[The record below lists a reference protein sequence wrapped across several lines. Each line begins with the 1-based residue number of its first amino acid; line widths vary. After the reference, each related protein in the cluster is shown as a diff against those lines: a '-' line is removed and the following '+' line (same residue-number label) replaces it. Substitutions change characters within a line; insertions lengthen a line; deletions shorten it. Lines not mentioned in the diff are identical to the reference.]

1 MYLLKFLYH
10 NSFLIAKAFFC
21 LKKTERTGEQYIHL
35 IEAKYNG
42 KLETAAI
49 KKAAKFQSIQQ
60 HLIND
65 NFTGLYG
72 RNTNEYEQVS
82 NRLYFIMSGLY
93 DDILDNKI
101 LSITE
106 LDKLFENPENAN
118 QNIPQERLLANIH
131 LKLLSRVSDIK
142 NYKEVVNNIHA
153 AQKDSFKQFNKEI
166 TLPDILDITKRKGG
180 YSLLMC
186 RHYLNLNGSITMDN
200 CWFNMGGVIQMTN
213 DLFDIYKDLQD
224 GIQTFANTAINY
236 ESTKAIFD
244 SQVDL
249 FKSSIQKLEYA
260 DQMKQKLLIQLSLIP
275 AFGYIALDNLKQIQ
289 NGESQLPSLSK
300 LNRKQL
306 IIDMEQPKHILKLFK
321 YAYQIAKI

>member
-1 MYLLKFLYH
+1 MYLLKYLYH
-10 NSFLIAKAFFC
+10 NICLITKALFC
-21 LKKTERTGEQYIHL
+21 LKKTEKTGEQYVHF

-42 KLETAAI
+42 KLEKEAI

-72 RNTNEYEQVS
+72 RNTNEYEQTS

-101 LSITE
+101 LSVQE
-106 LDKLFENPENAN
+106 LDKTFEFPEKAN
-118 QNIPQERLLANIH
+118 QQIPQERLLATIH
-131 LKLLSRVSDIK
+131 LKLLTRVNEINK
-142 NYKEVVNNIHA
+142 YKEVVNNTHL
-153 AQKDSFKQFNKEI
+153 AQKDSTKQFNKEI
-166 TLPDILDITKRKGG
+166 TLNEILDITKRKGG

-200 CWFNMGGVIQMTN
+200 CWYNMGGVIQMTN

-224 GIQTFANTAINY
+224 GIQTFANTAISY
-236 ESTKAIFD
+236 ESTKALFD
-244 SQVDL
+244 TQVDL
-249 FKSSIQKLEYA
+249 FKNSIRELDYSEQK
-260 DQMKQKLLIQLSLIP
+260 KQKLLIQLSLIP
-275 AFGYIALDNLKQIQ
+275 AFGYIALDNLKHIQ
-289 NGESQLPSLSK
+289 QGNLQLPSLST

-306 IIDMEQPKHILKLFK
+306 IIDMEQPKHILKLLK
-321 YAYQIAKI
+321 YAYLFAKN